1 MKKNSMAIIAIAL
14 AIIALLTGTAAAE
27 ILAESPHPYPDEY
40 DNAWVITD
48 PGATQMRL
56 HFQRY
61 HLETLGDMIRL
72 YDGGNRLLKTYSGD
86 GINYENVWTDWY
98 PTNFIRVRFT
108 SDSVGDAWGFLIDQR
123 ESNAAPTAPASII
136 YLHNITFQQTS
147 ITWIWTDPVSA
158 NFDHVMV
165 YLDGVFQTNVTKGIQ
180 TFTVQGLSPSTS
192 HTIATKTAG
201 TTGLINQSWVNHTAT
216 TAPEPP
222 IQVAPES
229 VSDLHNITFQQTS
242 ITWIWT
248 DPVSANFDHVMVYLD
263 GVFQTNV
270 TKGIQTFPVQ
280 GLSPSTSH
288 TIATQ
293 TAATTGLINQ
303 SWVNHTATTAPE
315 PPIQVAPESV
325 SDLHNTTF
333 QQTSITWI
341 WTDPVPANFDH
352 VMVYLD
358 GVFQTNVTKGIQTF
372 TVQGLSPSTSHTIAT
387 QTAGTTGLINQSW
400 VNHTATT
407 APEPPI
413 QVAPESVSDL
423 HNITFKQTSITW
435 VWTDPVSANF
445 DHVMVYLDGVFQTNV
460 TKGIQTFTVQG
471 LSPSTSHTIATQ
483 TAGTTGLINQSWV
496 NHKATTSP
504 SPDALVLKVTL
515 NGGWNLFSTPVLLE
529 ENQSR
534 FSQVFPEVEQGKI
547 LVVLGWDGT
556 QWFCPT
562 GSDAVQPLY
571 ACFIK
576 VADGE
581 IVNATLIP
589 SNAPSAPPL
598 RTVNKGMNLMGVAPA
613 YDPGTQSFPEMPLN
627 EALVT
632 IEEVGEL
639 PGYTI
644 VISPSLNQPGWSYAK
659 GGQVYN
665 VQPFKGYWVFM
676 NNGPDTLAGFSTT
689 PIT

>member
-61 HLETLGDMIRL
+61 HLETVGDMIRL
-72 YDGGNRLLKTYSGD
+72 YDESNSLLKTYSGD

-108 SDSVGDAWGFLIDQR
+108 SDSVGDAWGFLIDQK

-136 YLHNITFQQTS
+136 YLHNITYQQTS

-165 YLDGVFQTNVTKGIQ
+165 YLDGVFQ
-180 TFTVQGLSPSTS
+180 
-192 HTIATKTAG
+192 A
-201 TTGLINQSWVNHTAT
+201 
-216 TAPEPP
+216 
-222 IQVAPES
+222 
-229 VSDLHNITFQQTS
+229 
-242 ITWIWT
+242 
-248 DPVSANFDHVMVYLD
+248 
-263 GVFQTNV
+263 
-270 TKGIQTFPVQ
+270 
-280 GLSPSTSH
+280 
-288 TIATQ
+288 
-293 TAATTGLINQ
+293 
-303 SWVNHTATTAPE
+303 
-315 PPIQVAPESV
+315 
-325 SDLHNTTF
+325 
-333 QQTSITWI
+333 
-341 WTDPVPANFDH
+341 
-352 VMVYLD
+352 
-358 GVFQTNVTKGIQTF
+358 NVTKGIQTF

-400 VNHTATT
+400 VNHTVTT

-423 HNITFKQTSITW
+423 HNTTYQQTSITW
-435 VWTDPVSANF
+435 IWTDPVSAHF
-445 DHVMVYLDGVFQTNV
+445 DHVMVYLDGVFQANV

-496 NHKATTSP
+496 NYTATTSP
-504 SPDALVLKVTL
+504 SPDAVVLKVTL

-589 SNAPSAPPL
+589 SNSPSAPPL

-659 GGQVYN
+659 GGQAYN

>member
-61 HLETLGDMIRL
+61 HLETVGDMIRL
-72 YDGGNRLLKTYSGD
+72 YDESNSLLKTYSGD

-108 SDSVGDAWGFLIDQR
+108 SDSVGDAWGFLIDQK

-136 YLHNITFQQTS
+136 YLHNITYQQTS

-165 YLDGVFQTNVTKGIQ
+165 YLDGVFQ
-180 TFTVQGLSPSTS
+180 
-192 HTIATKTAG
+192 A
-201 TTGLINQSWVNHTAT
+201 
-216 TAPEPP
+216 
-222 IQVAPES
+222 
-229 VSDLHNITFQQTS
+229 
-242 ITWIWT
+242 
-248 DPVSANFDHVMVYLD
+248 
-263 GVFQTNV
+263 
-270 TKGIQTFPVQ
+270 
-280 GLSPSTSH
+280 
-288 TIATQ
+288 
-293 TAATTGLINQ
+293 
-303 SWVNHTATTAPE
+303 
-315 PPIQVAPESV
+315 
-325 SDLHNTTF
+325 
-333 QQTSITWI
+333 
-341 WTDPVPANFDH
+341 
-352 VMVYLD
+352 
-358 GVFQTNVTKGIQTF
+358 NVTKGIQTF

-400 VNHTATT
+400 VNYT
-407 APEPPI
+407 
-413 QVAPESVSDL
+413 
-423 HNITFKQTSITW
+423 
-435 VWTDPVSANF
+435 
-445 DHVMVYLDGVFQTNV
+445 
-460 TKGIQTFTVQG
+460 
-471 LSPSTSHTIATQ
+471 
-483 TAGTTGLINQSWV
+483 
-496 NHKATTSP
+496 ATTSP
-504 SPDALVLKVTL
+504 SPDAVVLKVTL

-589 SNAPSAPPL
+589 SNSPSAPPL

>member
-192 HTIATKTAG
+192 HTIATQTAG

-248 DPVSANFDHVMVYLD
+248 DPVS
-263 GVFQTNV
+263 
-270 TKGIQTFPVQ
+270 
-280 GLSPSTSH
+280 
-288 TIATQ
+288 
-293 TAATTGLINQ
+293 
-303 SWVNHTATTAPE
+303 
-315 PPIQVAPESV
+315 
-325 SDLHNTTF
+325 
-333 QQTSITWI
+333 
-341 WTDPVPANFDH
+341 ANFDH

-423 HNITFKQTSITW
+423 HNITFQQTSITW
-435 VWTDPVSANF
+435 IWTDPVSANF

>member
-192 HTIATKTAG
+192 HTIATQTAA
-201 TTGLINQSWVNHTAT
+201 TTWLINQSWVNHT
-216 TAPEPP
+216 
-222 IQVAPES
+222 
-229 VSDLHNITFQQTS
+229 
-242 ITWIWT
+242 
-248 DPVSANFDHVMVYLD
+248 
-263 GVFQTNV
+263 
-270 TKGIQTFPVQ
+270 
-280 GLSPSTSH
+280 
-288 TIATQ
+288 
-293 TAATTGLINQ
+293 
-303 SWVNHTATTAPE
+303 
-315 PPIQVAPESV
+315 
-325 SDLHNTTF
+325 
-333 QQTSITWI
+333 
-341 WTDPVPANFDH
+341 
-352 VMVYLD
+352 
-358 GVFQTNVTKGIQTF
+358 
-372 TVQGLSPSTSHTIAT
+372 
-387 QTAGTTGLINQSW
+387 
-400 VNHTATT
+400 
-407 APEPPI
+407 
-413 QVAPESVSDL
+413 
-423 HNITFKQTSITW
+423 
-435 VWTDPVSANF
+435 
-445 DHVMVYLDGVFQTNV
+445 
-460 TKGIQTFTVQG
+460 
-471 LSPSTSHTIATQ
+471 
-483 TAGTTGLINQSWV
+483 
-496 NHKATTSP
+496 ATTSP

-598 RTVNKGMNLMGVAPA
+598 RTVNKGMNLIGVAPA